1 MSQCSYCSQR
11 PMPTRMPPIL
21 HKDLALGTKSP
32 PQAEEPGWGSNGL
45 NEGWLPEMPF
55 EKSFRLTQR
64 KDEKEIRPHWTWRRT
79 HTVLKS
85 GARSYTV
92 QISGQ
97 TPRSQ
102 VQTSQQV
109 TWADQDI
116 TTGSYGKKILEHHP
130 LRSPFH
136 HSQESLLALPLNQN
150 TLTPTTAKTQFPL
163 ARILATDSQ
172 LDSPRSI

>member
-1 MSQCSYCSQR
+1 M
-11 PMPTRMPPIL
+11 
-21 HKDLALGTKSP
+21 
-32 PQAEEPGWGSNGL
+32 
-45 NEGWLPEMPF
+45 
-55 EKSFRLTQR
+55 
-64 KDEKEIRPHWTWRRT
+64 
-79 HTVLKS
+79 VLKS

-92 QISGQ
+92 QISEQ

-116 TTGSYGKKILEHHP
+116 TTGTYGKKILEHVPDSSLTTPSLHHP

-172 LDSPRSI
+172 LDSPRST